1 MTQILYLTT
10 STLTPMSSTVCPKCG
25 KETEKLYGH
34 VCEECF
40 FKGFDLAQLP
50 LVLHAK
56 ICSRCGAR
64 FYRGKWQNTGS
75 IEDAVIKTVEDSL
88 LVHDDADN
96 IEVYI
101 EPRQLNPSMYR
112 IHVDVSANVVGEP
125 VQKELGSEVRI
136 IREACDMCSRIS
148 GGYFEGIIQIRG
160 TNRIPNPEEIS
171 ECIRIANM
179 VVRRMQ
185 KKGDRLA
192 FIGNSM
198 ELKEGVDLYIGSN
211 NTARHI
217 CKEIVSELGGSFSES
232 PTLFGRKDGKDVY
245 RITFAM
251 RLPEFM
257 PGDIVHYR
265 GRIIEIK
272 TSSKRINGID
282 LSTGSRFT
290 EFADSMEGSTRIAK
304 RSDAVMS
311 VLVAEEDEDL
321 MVLDPV
327 TYETVTIK
335 KPMSFKAEPG
345 TEIPVIKTEYGL
357 FALPGENS
365 Q

>member
-1 MTQILYLTT
+1 M
-10 STLTPMSSTVCPKCG
+10 CPKCG
-25 KETEKLYGH
+25 KETGKLFGH

-40 FKGFDLAQLP
+40 FEGFDLAQLP

-64 FYRGKWQNTGS
+64 FHRGKWADAGS
-75 IEDAVIKTVEDSL
+75 IEDTVIKTVEESL
-88 LVHDDADN
+88 FVHDDADN

-101 EPRQLNPSMYR
+101 EPRQLTPHMYR
-112 IHVDVSANVVGEP
+112 IHVEVSATVMGEP
-125 VQKELGSEVRI
+125 VHKELDSEVRI

-160 TNRIPNPEEIS
+160 TNRIPTQEEIAK
-171 ECIRIANM
+171 CIKIANI
-179 VVRRMQ
+179 VVRRMR

-217 CKEIVSELGGSFSES
+217 CKEIVSEVGGSFSES
-232 PTLFGRKDGKDVY
+232 PTLFGRKDGKNIY

-272 TSSKRINGID
+272 TSAKRINGID

-304 RSDAVMS
+304 RSDAFMA
-311 VLVAEEDEDL
+311 VLVAVEDEDL

-345 TEIPVIKTEYGL
+345 SEIPVLKTEYGL
-357 FALPGENS
+357 FALSGENS
-365 Q
+365 H